1 MTKERFSGDVFTK
14 LIEIVDF
21 IFKAVFFYQYLA
33 IFLTRITSYTIIY
46 TFSIQYIMGQR
57 VEIKMDSF
65 AVQRTNN
72 DKVLL
77 IVSY

>member
-46 TFSIQYIMGQR
+46 TISIQYIMGQPR
-57 VEIKMDSF
+57 RRLWVIIKGP
-65 AVQRTNN
+65 
-72 DKVLL
+72 DK
-77 IVSY
+77 